1 MNQLSIN
8 TELSRPTNNC
18 QEVLYKAIQTGR
30 VSLMDFPYLS
40 GFRTRVSNL
49 KLIYGINFDSNE
61 RIKSVNKHG
70 RKISYVIHKLPDE
83 EVEKAISVYKSIV
96 E

>member
-1 MNQLSIN
+1 MNQLTIN
-8 TELSRPTNNC
+8 TELSTPRNNC

-30 VSLMDFPYLS
+30 VSLLDFPYLS

-49 KLIYGINFDSNE
+49 RLIYGINFDSNE
-61 RIKSVNKHG
+61 RVKSVNKHG
-70 RKISYVIHKLPDE
+70 RTISFVVHKLPDE
-83 EVEKAISVYKSIV
+83 EVEKAISIYKTIV